1 MAFEVVR
8 EGEVAL
14 VRCAAL
20 GSRHAFSTRPGGVSE
35 APYASLNLGL
45 SSGDVRERVLANRE
59 RFVAS
64 GGFSGPVH
72 VAHQVHG
79 AEVHAAPI
87 PEGAKGD
94 VVITDLPGTPVGV
107 FVADCVP
114 ILIEDARTGAV
125 AAVHAGW
132 RGTARQ
138 AVKAAVEAM
147 GERYCSR
154 PADLRAAIGPSIKG
168 CCYRVGEEV
177 VTALSHLGDP
187 GAAIRREAEAIFV
200 DLQEANRQL
209 LAGAGVGEIHV
220 SGLCT
225 HCDPELFFSFRRD
238 GERSGRMLAAIERV
252 RSSSDCDRRAGRGDS
267 SML

>member
-1 MAFEVVR
+1 MAFQVVR

-14 VRCAAL
+14 FRCTAL
-20 GSRHAFSTRPGGVSE
+20 KSRHAFSTRQGGVSE

-45 SSGDVRERVLANRE
+45 SSGDARERVLENRE
-59 RFVAS
+59 RFVAA

-79 AEVHAAPI
+79 ADVHAAPV

-94 VVITDLPGTPVGV
+94 VVITDRPATPVGV

-114 ILIEDARTGAV
+114 ILLEDARTGAV
-125 AAVHAGW
+125 GAVHAGW
-132 RGTARQ
+132 RGTAQQ
-138 AVKAAVEAM
+138 AVVAAVEAM
-147 GERYCSR
+147 RDRYGSR
-154 PADLRAAIGPSIKG
+154 PEDLRAAIGPSIKG

-177 VTALSHLGDP
+177 VAALSHLPAAD
-187 GAAIRREAEAIFV
+187 AAIRREAEAVFV

-209 LAGAGVGEIHV
+209 LAKAGVGEIHV

-225 HCDPELFFSFRRD
+225 HCDADLFFSYRRD
-238 GERSGRMLAAIERV
+238 GERSGRLLAAIER
-252 RSSSDCDRRAGRGDS
+252 R
-267 SML
+267 